1 MVESTINIGFSHP
14 WPFISIQIPLVRI
27 LRDKVTNHPWQV
39 VRPDHCSLAE
49 TKILQT
55 IYFAWICQQCT
66 NKILDYLL
74 RNYSGNSPSQSL
86 SWISTRF
93 ERLNLIGQERK
104 QGPFGQWRYID
115 CRNRSRHLLHHS
127 ARCHLPGMLDEWKEG
142 AELDEESMEIHSS
155 KIFCAYEALSSTY
168 WIPSLHFVMSKP
180 ESKPERTVPF
190 KPLQGDMHSQESCS
204 KFQGKQSN
212 YIHLHH
218 VTCTL
223 L

>member
-1 MVESTINIGFSHP
+1 MVESTINIRFSHP
-14 WPFISIQIPLVRI
+14 WPFISIQIPSASI
-27 LRDKVTNHPWQV
+27 LTDKVTDRTWQV
-39 VRPDHCSLAE
+39 VGPDYCSLPE

-55 IYFAWICQQCT
+55 TYFALICQQCT

-115 CRNRSRHLLHHS
+115 CRNHSQHLLDHS

-142 AELDEESMEIHSS
+142 EELDEGSMEIHSS
-155 KIFCAYEALSSTY
+155 MIYCAYEALSSSY
-168 WIPSLHFVMSKP
+168 WTPSLHSVMSKP
-180 ESKPERTVPF
+180 ESNPEQLLLSHCKENARQF
-190 KPLQGDMHSQESCS
+190 LSS
-204 KFQGKQSN
+204 KFQWEQSN
-212 YIHLHH
+212 LSH
-218 VTCTL
+218 TPTSC
-223 L
+223 